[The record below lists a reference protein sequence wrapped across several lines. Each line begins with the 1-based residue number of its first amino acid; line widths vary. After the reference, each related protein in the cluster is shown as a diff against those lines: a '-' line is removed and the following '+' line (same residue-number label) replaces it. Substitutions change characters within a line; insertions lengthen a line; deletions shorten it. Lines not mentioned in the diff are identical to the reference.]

1 MKGRNGPQT
10 LTQLRDDCLG
20 WRGRGTEGGRETKK
34 RAIPLRRAADFCY
47 CGGAR
52 HGCGKWGLI
61 SGGGPLPPQN
71 MALLLKSAAV
81 KGASERAIGIV
92 KLGRHT

>member
-1 MKGRNGPQT
+1 MIV
-10 LTQLRDDCLG
+10 LG
-20 WRGRGTEGGRETKK
+20 GEEEGARERGRGKK

-52 HGCGKWGLI
+52 HGCGEWGLI

-81 KGASERAIGIV
+81 KGASERAIAIV